1 MFHGRS
7 INVYFENECQPSLSK
22 DSILPLKAG
31 RNDAAE
37 GFGIMSSSVS
47 PVDLE
52 QTTGGREKT
61 TP

>member
-1 MFHGRS
+1 MFHGRNG
-7 INVYFENECQPSLSK
+7 NVYFENECQPSLSK
-22 DSILPLKAG
+22 GFILPLEAG
-31 RNDAAE
+31 RGDAVE
-37 GFGIMSSSVS
+37 GFGIMPSLVS